1 MLATIKNIP
10 PNILI
15 WVNNAVIP
23 TIRDTIVPIFLVPSF
38 LSRGAMINN
47 IDPSTS
53 NTIPNISSMAVLI
66 TVPRPLPGG
75 LVKALVAIIAPRTK
89 LIIPPTNAKY

>member
-1 MLATIKNIP
+1 
-10 PNILI
+10 
-15 WVNNAVIP
+15 
-23 TIRDTIVPIFLVPSF
+23 
-38 LSRGAMINN
+38 MINN
-47 IDPSTS
+47 IGPSTS
-53 NTIPNISSMAVLI
+53 NTIPNINSMAVLT